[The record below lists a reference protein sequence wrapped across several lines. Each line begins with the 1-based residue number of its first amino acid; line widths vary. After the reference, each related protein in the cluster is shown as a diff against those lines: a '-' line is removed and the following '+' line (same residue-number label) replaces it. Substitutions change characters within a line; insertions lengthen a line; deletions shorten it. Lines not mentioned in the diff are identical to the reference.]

1 MQQLC
6 STLHNATDFH
16 RMQLG
21 LYFHCLIGRLFCRGY
36 AASKKRPAK
45 DQLGEAGEKLAVQ
58 FLKANGYQ
66 IIARNV
72 RFSFGEIDVIA
83 QSRKTLVF
91 VEVKTRQ
98 SAGYCHPVEVVDAKK
113 RQNIKQMA
121 MQYYHTKKCADKGF
135 AMRFDIITLIW
146 PESDQPKI
154 EHFVD
159 AFR

>member
-1 MQQLC
+1 
-6 STLHNATDFH
+6 
-16 RMQLG
+16 MQLG
-21 LYFHCLIGRLFCRGY
+21 LYFRCLFGRLFCRRSV
-36 AASKKRPAK
+36 ASKKRPAK
-45 DQLGEAGEKLAVQ
+45 DELGEAGENLAVQ

-98 SAGYCHPVEVVDAKK
+98 SAAFCHPVEVVDTKK
-113 RQNIKQMA
+113 RRKIKQMA
-121 MQYYHTKKCADKGF
+121 MQYYHTKKYAAKGYD
-135 AMRFDIITLIW
+135 MRFDIITLIW